1 MARSPTI
8 LLVEDDP
15 GTRDLMETCLRAS
28 GYRVRTASNGS
39 QALAV
44 LQTETPCAMVVDL
57 MMPVM
62 DGAELRRHQQAIPAV
77 SSVPFI
83 LVSAAPNADRIA
95 RELGIADVM
104 PKPFDAERLL
114 AILAARCHRPH

>member
-1 MARSPTI
+1 MARPPTI

-15 GTRDLMETCLRAS
+15 GTRDMMETCLSAS

-44 LQTETPCAMVVDL
+44 LQREIPCAMVVDL

-62 DGAELRRHQQAIPAV
+62 DGAELRRHQQGMPAV

-83 LVSAAPNADRIA
+83 LVSAAQNAERIA
-95 RELGIADVM
+95 RDLGIADVV

-114 AILAARCHRPH
+114 AILAAHCHRRD

>member
-1 MARSPTI
+1 MTRRPTI

-15 GTRDLMETCLRAS
+15 ATRDMMETWLKAS
-28 GYRVRTASNGS
+28 GYRVRTASNGR

-44 LQTETPCAMVVDL
+44 LQNEVPCAMVVDL

-62 DGAELRRHQQAIPAV
+62 GGAELRRHVQGMPAV

-83 LVSAAPNADRIA
+83 LLSAAQNAERIA
-95 RELGIADVM
+95 RELDIADVM
-104 PKPFDAERLL
+104 PKPFDPERLQ
-114 AILAARCHRPH
+114 AILAAHCPLPH